1 MENRNIK
8 TTICSFWKKGNCKY
22 MKQYEECLF
31 AHGVKDLKKVECLYK
46 NDCININCPFLHIK
60 IEKTFDLIDFV
71 KDKKIK
77 NKKTKGKLVEI
88 KSKNN
93 ENTEINQERENIKIC
108 KKNVLNNN
116 IHIPVHEKDLNKL
129 LNYVDLYYLTKIEK
143 DNEEL
148 KSKIINLEN
157 TINDLKN
164 KKNTINNVV
173 KNKTIKIYEI
183 ENDNFIKKYY
193 NLGKIL
199 IEKKNKIDVDHIKSF
214 FNCKNISM
222 VKNRCNRVYI
232 LITYMK
238 ENNFKFI
245 NISLRNIL
253 HMNKDTFWNNLKTG
267 IFFN

>member
-22 MKQYEECLF
+22 MKQYEECQF

-164 KKNTINNVV
+164 K
-173 KNKTIKIYEI
+173 
-183 ENDNFIKKYY
+183 
-193 NLGKIL
+193 
-199 IEKKNKIDVDHIKSF
+199 IDVDHIKSF